1 MQSWGEGMGSKVG
14 SWSQGVQWKVDIV
27 SSVVH
32 CTFFFKFDKYQ
43 TFLKM
48 FKHHFLTSVFYFNT
62 LLHVTWSR
70 MPWRLAPQLMRSCKR
85 QSSRPKRHDDSST
98 RRGFEVKW
106 CNSPMNFPCCL
117 QEFANWNHHGFPGF
131 TQFTVFRSLNQ
142 AALAR
147 LTAAEQSGVTLATT
161 GRDVPVAGWNKTKA
175 RGNGW
180 QFGA

>member
-1 MQSWGEGMGSKVG
+1 MGSKVG

-98 RRGFEVKW
+98 RRGFEVK
-106 CNSPMNFPCCL
+106 
-117 QEFANWNHHGFPGF
+117 
-131 TQFTVFRSLNQ
+131 
-142 AALAR
+142 
-147 LTAAEQSGVTLATT
+147 
-161 GRDVPVAGWNKTKA
+161 
-175 RGNGW
+175 
-180 QFGA
+180 